1 MDNHSVWQETIE
13 VRTYETDFQGVW
25 KPAAFFRAMEE
36 ATVHHAA
43 VLKTD
48 YFSLQQYD
56 LAWVLA
62 RHKIKF
68 FHFPSGGTKVVV
80 KTWPKGI
87 QQKIF
92 GMRDFSMSAED
103 GKVFAL
109 ATSAWLVINTKT
121 RHFVKLDQLPNTLPD
136 NDGLSA
142 LDDSLEK
149 MVHPGD
155 MNEMN
160 TFKARYSSLDLMG
173 HVNNT
178 HYVDWIFDSFPID
191 QIRGRKLEW
200 LQINF
205 SSEVKPE
212 EVVIVSVK
220 EVPQQPLVY
229 SVVGMNQNTNVIA
242 FDAQFG
248 LKEIA
253 NSRNL

>member
-1 MDNHSVWQETIE
+1 MDNHSIWQETIE
-13 VRTYETDFQGVW
+13 VRTYETDFQGLW

-43 VLKTD
+43 ALKTD
-48 YFSLQQYD
+48 YFTLQHYD

-62 RHKIKF
+62 RHKIRF
-68 FHFPSGGTKVVV
+68 YHFPAGATRVVV
-80 KTWPKGI
+80 KTWPKGF

-92 GMRDFSMSAED
+92 GMRDYAISAED
-103 GKVFAL
+103 GQLLAA

-121 RHFVKLDQLPNTLPD
+121 RHFVKPELLPSQLPD

-142 LDDSLEK
+142 LDEPLEK
-149 MVHPGD
+149 MSHAGALT
-155 MNEMN
+155 ERN
-160 TFKARYSSLDLMG
+160 TFQARYSSLDLMG

-178 HYVDWIFDSFPID
+178 HYVDWIFDSFAVD
-191 QIRGRKLEW
+191 QIRGKKLDW

-212 EVVIVSVK
+212 EVVAVSVG
-220 EVPQQPLVY
+220 EVPQLPLTY
-229 SVVGMNQNTNVIA
+229 SVLGMNQNMNVLA

-248 LKEIA
+248 LKEMRA
-253 NSRNL
+253 